1 MKGKLMMIKKKLG
14 YIAALAAL
22 TAATAI
28 SASAADGGIVDVD
41 TRLNVRT
48 SASTSA
54 SVKTRLW
61 DGQVVTLHEKSGN
74 WWYVEYAPESYGYV
88 SADYVNELNLKTATV
103 TTSSTSLNVRAS
115 ASSTAAITGKLA
127 KGEKVLILGTYG
139 NFYKVLYRGNLVGYA
154 SKSYL
159 TVGGTSSTY
168 SAVTLSVP
176 SYKQSSYPSL
186 RLPGSNEPVS
196 THGCAVTS
204 FAMAESYRTG
214 TTVTPKAV
222 IQNQKF
228 TSSGALYWPSPYT
241 SSGTSLDFIYNQLAA
256 GKPVI
261 VHVKKSNG
269 SAHFAVVTGFGGG
282 ALTASNFKINDP
294 GSTIRTTL
302 AQLLG
307 EYPTMVKT
315 LSY

>member
-1 MKGKLMMIKKKLG
+1 MKIKKKLG

-22 TAATAI
+22 TAVTAVSAT
-28 SASAADGGIVDVD
+28 AADGGIVDVD

-48 SASTSA
+48 AASTSA
-54 SVKTRLW
+54 TVKTKLW
-61 DGQVVTLHEKSGN
+61 DGQVITLHSKSGN
-74 WWYVEYAPESYGYV
+74 WWYVEYAPASYGYV

-115 ASSTAAITGKLA
+115 ASTSAAIKGKLA
-127 KGEKVLILGTYG
+127 KGEEVLILGTYG
-139 NFYKVLYRGNLVGYA
+139 DFYKILYSGNLVGYA
-154 SKSYL
+154 SKAYL
-159 TVGGTSSTY
+159 TVKSSASTY

-176 SYKQSSYPSL
+176 SYKQSNYSSL
-186 RLPGSNEPVS
+186 KLPGSGESVA

-204 FAMAESYRTG
+204 FAMIESYRTG
-214 TTVTPKAV
+214 TTVTPKNV

-228 TSSGALYWPSPYT
+228 TSGGALYWPSPY
-241 SSGTSLDFIYNQLAA
+241 SQGGTSLGYIYSQLTA

-261 VHVKKSNG
+261 VHVQKSNG
-269 SAHFAVVTGFGGG
+269 SSHFAVVTGFSGG
-282 ALTASNFKINDP
+282 ALTAANFKINDP
-294 GSTIRTTL
+294 GSTTRTTL
-302 AQLLG
+302 AQLLS